1 MSKSMSEMAERPDEA
16 LLEEAGRGSID
27 AFAELARRYQQSVF
41 RLIYGMTRNLTDA
54 DDLTQEAFLT
64 AFKSLPGFNRKS
76 GFYTWIYRIA
86 VNLTLNF
93 LKKKGRE
100 KNRAE
105 FDEDLRPADCGPE
118 AADSPERR
126 SVRDELADRI
136 RSAVDALPEPF
147 RASFLL
153 VVDQGMSHA
162 EAAAILGCSEN
173 TVSWRMH
180 KARKLVQARLK
191 PYLSEAAS

>member
-1 MSKSMSEMAERPDEA
+1 MAERPDEA
-16 LLEEAGRGSID
+16 LLEEAGRGSVD
-27 AFAELARRYQQSVF
+27 AFAELARRHQQRVF
-41 RLIYGMTRNLTDA
+41 RLVYGMTRNPSDA

-64 AFKSLPGFNRKS
+64 AFKSLSGFNRKS

-93 LKKKGRE
+93 LKKRGRE
-100 KNRAE
+100 KDRTE
-105 FDEDLRPADCGPE
+105 FDEGLRPADCGPAEAGAPE
-118 AADSPERR
+118 AASIRE
-126 SVRDELADRI
+126 ELDGRI
-136 RSAVDALPEPF
+136 REAVDALPDHF
-147 RASFLL
+147 RASFLM

-162 EAAAILGCSEN
+162 EAAAVLGCSEN

-180 KARKLVQARLK
+180 KARKMLQARLK